1 MLPFR
6 FLFLSLLLLFS
17 TSSGFL
23 IAEPVEAGGPSD
35 TKVATILPSHIIPI
49 SSCNS
54 HQVFPSQEHGGVWLK
69 PSLEGP
75 RNRPQCVSNG
85 LINRVNET
93 ALYGKFATTLL
104 IKQLIRRNIKSVSRF
119 HQTMRAIVNL
129 NSTYLPRVNG
139 SNGGLEV
146 PEL

>member
-6 FLFLSLLLLFS
+6 FLSLSLLLLLS
-17 TSSGFL
+17 TSSGLL
-23 IAEPVEAGGPSD
+23 IAESVEEGSSPD
-35 TKVATILPSHIIPI
+35 TKVATILPSLIIPI

-54 HQVFPSQEHGGVWLK
+54 LNVFPSQEHGGVWLK

-85 LINRVNET
+85 LISKVNET
-93 ALYGKFATTLL
+93 ALYGKFATSLL
-104 IKQLIRRNIKSVSRF
+104 IEPLIRGNIKSVSRF
-119 HQTMRAIVNL
+119 HQTMRAIANL
-129 NSTYLPRVNG
+129 NSTFLPRVNG

-146 PEL
+146 PEF

>member
-1 MLPFR
+1 MLHFR

-23 IAEPVEAGGPSD
+23 IAEPVEAGGSPD

-54 HQVFPSQEHGGVWLK
+54 LKVFPSQEHGGVWLK

-85 LINRVNET
+85 LITKVNET
-93 ALYGKFATTLL
+93 ALYGKLATTLL
-104 IKQLIRRNIKSVSRF
+104 SKQLIRGNIKSVSRF
-119 HQTMRAIVNL
+119 HLTIRAIVNL

-139 SNGGLEV
+139 SNGGLEA